1 MNTEQR
7 IKMIRLIEKIDKNPE
22 FSQKIG
28 IRNTSAFVSDKS
40 KKITTD
46 SHVEEDGRRRRR
58 MLTLLFTI
66 CMIWFIGKFFIFGL
80 KASWGILKLL
90 CTVVFFP
97 VILIGMVVGGL
108 VYIAFPLL
116 LIGGIIG
123 LIVSKS

>member
-46 SHVEEDGRRRRR
+46 SLYKKMAEGEEE
-58 MLTLLFTI
+58 
-66 CMIWFIGKFFIFGL
+66 C
-80 KASWGILKLL
+80 
-90 CTVVFFP
+90 
-97 VILIGMVVGGL
+97 
-108 VYIAFPLL
+108 
-116 LIGGIIG
+116 
-123 LIVSKS
+123 